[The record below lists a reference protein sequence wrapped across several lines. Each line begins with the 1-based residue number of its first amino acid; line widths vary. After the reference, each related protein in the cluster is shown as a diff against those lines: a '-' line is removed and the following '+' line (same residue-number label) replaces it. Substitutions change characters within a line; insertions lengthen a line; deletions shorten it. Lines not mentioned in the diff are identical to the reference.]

1 MFRFK
6 LKVRD
11 TLSDFLLGGR
21 VGVDIE
27 VDIGVRDMKN
37 FGQEYAETPDIIL
50 CAVVLFILDISSY
63 FSWYSP
69 RPSED
74 SSSPVYPQHSSP
86 APHMRRNG

>member
-50 CAVVLFILDISSY
+50 CAVVLFILDINPYLSI
-63 FSWYSP
+63 YSL
-69 RPSED
+69 RPSAD
-74 SSSPVYPQHSSP
+74 SSSPVYHRHSSP